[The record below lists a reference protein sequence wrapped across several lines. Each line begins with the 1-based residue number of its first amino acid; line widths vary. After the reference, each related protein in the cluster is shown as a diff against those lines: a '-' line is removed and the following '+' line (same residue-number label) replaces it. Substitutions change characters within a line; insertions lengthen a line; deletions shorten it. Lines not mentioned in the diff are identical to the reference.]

1 MCVIKHVMFVKF
13 NIIKDQLNVFL
24 VYFYKC
30 SQFSSL
36 RSLQFSRSTLYII
49 FNLFWIRGLG
59 FRISTT
65 IAPIL
70 RDGLTS
76 VGIAIISISKVGIF
90 CHQLLV
96 LNFLNII
103 LIADAEKVVMHQK
116 NIFKGGS
123 LLSFREMKNVFSYF
137 RTNLLLNIL
146 RHCNWVGW

>member
-1 MCVIKHVMFVKF
+1 MYFWFI
-13 NIIKDQLNVFL
+13 
-24 VYFYKC
+24 FYKC
-30 SQFSSL
+30 SQFSSS

-49 FNLFWIRGLG
+49 FNLFWIRGLR

-65 IAPIL
+65 IALIL

-76 VGIAIISISKVGIF
+76 VGIEIISISKVGIF
-90 CHQLLV
+90 YHQLLV

-116 NIFKGGS
+116 KIFKGGS

-146 RHCNWVGW
+146 CHYNWVGW